1 MLKISITH
9 NKKLIPLLNLLIN
22 CILAESAL
30 QILSLNDGHTF
41 LVLNFLIIVVCNSSA
56 NCGFC
61 VISFL
66 IPLPSADLSGSEA
79 VFYQKNYK
87 P

>member
-1 MLKISITH
+1 M
-9 NKKLIPLLNLLIN
+9 
-22 CILAESAL
+22 
-30 QILSLNDGHTF
+30 SLNDGHTF

-66 IPLPSADLSGSEA
+66 IPLSSADLSGSEA